1 MSRQKILFIGLV
13 WPEPTSSAA
22 GWRILQLVELFLN
35 QNHEVYFASTA
46 QKSPYSHDLIA
57 MNVTEIQIE
66 LNDKSF
72 DEMILNLQPEIV
84 VFDRFMVEEQFSW
97 RVKENCP
104 NALRILDT
112 EDLHFLRSARE
123 QAYKKDKQ
131 IDEFIFSDLTKREL
145 ASILR
150 SDLSLII
157 SEFEMKLLQNQ
168 FKIDTNLLMYL
179 PFLENNTQ
187 VSNLKYEERK
197 DFCFIGNFIHEP
209 NYQTVLKLKKI
220 WPKIRTQ
227 LKNVELHIYGAYAT
241 QKVEQLHNEKEGFII
256 KGRAEDARKT
266 LENYRVLLA
275 PIPFGAGVKGKFVDA
290 MSVGTP
296 SISSSIGVEAM
307 QHKNWPGFVS
317 DDENELIEQS
327 ILLYSDQTIW
337 QKNQQFGYALLE
349 EKFDVNKFETQF
361 FACISDIIA
370 NLENHRNQ
378 NFMGEILW
386 FENNMA
392 TKYLS
397 KWIEEKN
404 KKS

>member
-46 QKSPYSHDLIA
+46 QKSPYSHDLTS
-57 MNVTEIQIE
+57 MNVAEIQIE
-66 LNDKSF
+66 LNDESF
-72 DEMILNLQPEIV
+72 DEMIQNLQPEIV

-131 IDEFIFSDLTKREL
+131 IDEFIFSDFTKREL

-157 SEFEMKLLQNQ
+157 SEFEMELLQSQ
-168 FKIDTNLLMYL
+168 FKINSDLLMYL
-179 PFLENNTQ
+179 PFLEKNSQ
-187 VSNLKYEERK
+187 VSNLKFEDRK

-220 WPKIRTQ
+220 WPKIKTQ

-275 PIPFGAGVKGKFVDA
+275 PIPFGAGIKGKFVDA

-296 SISSSIGVEAM
+296 SISSSVGVEAM
-307 QHKNWPGFVS
+307 QNENWPGFVS

-337 QKNQQFGYALLE
+337 EENQQIGYDLLR
-349 EKFDVNKFETQF
+349 EKFDYNLFETKF
-361 FACISDIIA
+361 LNCIQQKKS
-370 NLENHRNQ
+370 NLQNQRNQ
-378 NFMGEILW
+378 NFMGAILW